1 MGTIRTGK
9 QKLKQKGFDWNNIIN
24 FFFHLFSKK
33 QLNSRRPS
41 LISSSVMF
49 FFWDLGRLWMTSA
62 GGSLSLSIVHL
73 FTPSTM
79 SVLCCSREKEHNH
92 ENTINVHISFLIP
105 IHLKTWKIVFN
116 IILPPSDKWFKTFCN
131 IQLNLW
137 YLLRFT
143 LHLHGICIKT
153 YHKKSFTATCVNL
166 SFYN

>member
-105 IHLKTWKIVFN
+105 IHLKTWKLCLISFFHPLINDLKHFATFN
-116 IILPPSDKWFKTFCN
+116 STCDIYWD
-131 IQLNLW
+131 
-137 YLLRFT
+137 LLY
-143 LHLHGICIKT
+143 IC
-153 YHKKSFTATCVNL
+153 TA
-166 SFYN
+166 YA